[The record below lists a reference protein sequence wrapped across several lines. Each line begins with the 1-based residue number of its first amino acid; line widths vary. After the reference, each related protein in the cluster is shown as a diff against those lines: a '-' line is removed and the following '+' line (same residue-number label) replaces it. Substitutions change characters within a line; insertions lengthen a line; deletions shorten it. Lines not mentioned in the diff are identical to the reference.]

1 MTRHNVIINTYKA
14 RNGSVRK
21 RKLKKYGGKAAGFA
35 KDMLKALWIGIIFC
49 TILFILPSI
58 FFLLEG
64 FIMIV
69 ITSAILF
76 LEFLKFH

>member
-35 KDMLKALWIGIIFC
+35 KDMLKILEIGIISL
-49 TILFILPSI
+49 TL
-58 FFLLEG
+58 FFLLPLI
-64 FIMIV
+64 FSLFVLFTTVV
-69 ITSAILF
+69 ITVVTFVLNS
-76 LEFLKFH
+76 LKFR